1 MQAVAF
7 CDIISHEV
15 KKLNPMNV
23 LKLKSL
29 LDRFKENHPKFP
41 PFVQA
46 AAGAVKEGSIIEIK
60 IITPEDKTILS
71 NIKVNSEDIALFQE
85 LKELK

>member
-1 MQAVAF
+1 
-7 CDIISHEV
+7 
-15 KKLNPMNV
+15 MNV
-23 LKLKSL
+23 FKLKSL

-46 AAGAVKEGSIIEIK
+46 ATGAVKEGSVIEIK
-60 IITPEDKTILS
+60 IITPEKKTILS
-71 NIKVNSEDIALFQE
+71 NIKVNSEDIELFRE